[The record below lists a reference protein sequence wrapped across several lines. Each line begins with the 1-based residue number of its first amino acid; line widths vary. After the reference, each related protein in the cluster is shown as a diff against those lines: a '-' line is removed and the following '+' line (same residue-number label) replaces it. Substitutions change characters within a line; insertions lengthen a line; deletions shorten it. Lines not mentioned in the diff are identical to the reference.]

1 METQANNKT
10 SEKPTKVR
18 LLDLKPDQFLAVCYT
33 SKKLTDAI
41 DEEIGESWYRDIDEL
56 ILGFFHTSPRAADWS
71 FGMYEQ
77 CYLSVIDE
85 DLFLDAV
92 RRKVDSVCATNE
104 VIASVKHC
112 EALRA
117 ANSNLWRY
125 TVKNELKNAV
135 YREAKNYCDWYEEM
149 SSATYRKDATN
160 QNLLEYVE
168 SEIIGCE
175 RYPFDTL
182 VLDLTTGEVHDEQPE
197 TTVQADQLEAIRQAV
212 AAAQN

>member
-10 SEKPTKVR
+10 SEKPTKVN

-41 DEEIGESWYRDIDEL
+41 DKEIGESWGRDIEEL
-56 ILGFFHTSPRAADWS
+56 IFEYLRDEHGAADWS
-71 FGMYEQ
+71 FGMFSP
-77 CYLSVIDE
+77 CHITVKDA
-85 DLFLDAV
+85 DKFLDAIAA
-92 RRKVDSVCATNE
+92 KVKSVCATNE

-125 TVKNELKNAV
+125 TVENELKEAV
-135 YREAKNYCDWYEEM
+135 YNEAKSYCDWYEEM
-149 SSATYRKDATN
+149 SMAVYNKDATN

-182 VLDLTTGEVHDEQPE
+182 VIDLTTGEVHDEQPE
-197 TTVQADQLEAIRQAV
+197 TTVPTDQLEAIRQAV
-212 AAAQN
+212 AAA

>member
-18 LLDLKPDQFLAVCYT
+18 VLDLKPDQFLAVCYT

-41 DEEIGESWYRDIDEL
+41 DKEIGESWERDIEEL
-56 ILGFFHTSPRAADWS
+56 IFDYLRGEHGAADWS
-71 FGMYEQ
+71 FGMYSP
-77 CYLSVIDE
+77 CHLTVKDA
-85 DLFLDAV
+85 DKFLDAIAA
-92 RRKVDSVCATNE
+92 KVKSVCATNE

-125 TVKNELKNAV
+125 TVENELKEAV
-135 YREAKNYCDWYEEM
+135 YNEAKGYCDWYEEM
-149 SSATYRKDATN
+149 SMAVYNKDATN

-168 SEIIGCE
+168 NEIIGCE

-182 VLDLTTGEVHDEQPE
+182 VIDLTTGEVHDEQPE
-197 TTVQADQLEAIRQAV
+197 TTVPTDQLEAIRQAV
-212 AAAQN
+212 AAA